1 MRSFRIS
8 SRRAGRIATT
18 AALLVATIVPSFA
31 PALASAAQITDRSV
45 ALSSSSVNA
54 TGVSYLF
61 TFTADN
67 ASAGGIAVEFCS
79 NTPLVGEACT
89 APGNGFTVNPSNNG
103 NVTGGTKYGTW
114 TANRACITKSVASGV
129 NTFTLTG
136 ATNPSVASTLY
147 ARVVT
152 YDTDAHAAAYGTPD
166 STTLGTGV
174 IDQGSVAFAITNNV
188 EVSGAVLEALTFCVS
203 GDDIEADPDCANA
216 TAPVLTLG
224 KDVGGGVIALDNTLS
239 TGDVFT
245 KISTNAVKGA
255 VVSLK
260 STAGVNQPGNVPCA
274 GLALYGT
281 GACNIV
287 AAGTGANTVAAGDAK
302 FGVRLTLPT
311 DNVTDGTIAA
321 ATNYSTS
328 LYHLD
333 DTAVIGTYGDPIYN
347 TSGGSAN
354 NLNTTLTFA
363 ASSNAATPAGRY
375 SANISLIATGTF

>member
-79 NTPLVGEACT
+79 NTPLIGEACT
-89 APGNGFTVNPSNNG
+89 APGNGFTVATAG
-103 NVTGGTKYGTW
+103 VTGGTVQGTW
-114 TANRACITKSVASGV
+114 TANRAFVDKAVASGV

-136 ATNPSVASTLY
+136 VVNPSVASTLY
-147 ARVVT
+147 ARIVT
-152 YDTDAHAAAYGTPD
+152 YDTAANADDYQ
-166 STTLGTGV
+166 SEALGSGV
-174 IDQGSVAFAITNNV
+174 IDQGSVAFAITSGV

-203 GDDIEADPDCANA
+203 GTELTGTDCA
-216 TAPVLTLG
+216 TGYSAPVLTLG
-224 KDVGGGVIALDNTLS
+224 KDVGGGVIALDSSELS
-239 TGDVFT
+239 TGDVYT
-245 KISTNAVKGA
+245 KISTNAVGGA

-260 STAGVNQPGNVPCA
+260 STAGTGSCA

-281 GACNIV
+281 GACNIA
-287 AAGTGANTVAAGDAK
+287 AAGTTGTFAANEAK
-302 FGVRLTLPT
+302 FGVALETLAGG
-311 DNVTDGTIAA
+311 DGTIAIETPYH
-321 ATNYSTS
+321 ATEYRFDGANIVS
-328 LYHLD
+328 
-333 DTAVIGTYGDPIYN
+333 TYGDPIYN

-354 NLNTTLTFA
+354 NKNTKLTFA
-363 ASSNAATPAGRY
+363 ASSTAATPAGKY
-375 SANISLIATGTF
+375 STAISLIATGTF

>member
-89 APGNGFTVNPSNNG
+89 VPGNGFTVNPSNNG

-114 TANRACITKSVASGV
+114 TANRAFITKSVASGV

-152 YDTDAHAAAYGTPD
+152 YDTDANADDYQSEA
-166 STTLGTGV
+166 LGSGV
-174 IDQGSVAFAITNNV
+174 IDQGSVLQNTHLLERGETRACHSQTLLRSTHWHAVATQTPQT
-188 EVSGAVLEALTFCVS
+188 ESLSGFC
-203 GDDIEADPDCANA
+203 
-216 TAPVLTLG
+216 
-224 KDVGGGVIALDNTLS
+224 
-239 TGDVFT
+239 
-245 KISTNAVKGA
+245 
-255 VVSLK
+255 
-260 STAGVNQPGNVPCA
+260 
-274 GLALYGT
+274 
-281 GACNIV
+281 
-287 AAGTGANTVAAGDAK
+287 
-302 FGVRLTLPT
+302 
-311 DNVTDGTIAA
+311 
-321 ATNYSTS
+321 
-328 LYHLD
+328 
-333 DTAVIGTYGDPIYN
+333 
-347 TSGGSAN
+347 
-354 NLNTTLTFA
+354 
-363 ASSNAATPAGRY
+363 
-375 SANISLIATGTF
+375 